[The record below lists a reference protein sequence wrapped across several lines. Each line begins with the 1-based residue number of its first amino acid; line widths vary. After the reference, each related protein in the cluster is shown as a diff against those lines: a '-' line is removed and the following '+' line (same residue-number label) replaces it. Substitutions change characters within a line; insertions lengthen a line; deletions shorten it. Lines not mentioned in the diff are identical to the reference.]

1 MQKEL
6 LKNIFNKIKENSN
19 INLSLIQQNSLKIN
33 LERQVGY
40 ICKDRHSEYKKYW
53 LTLAFSDAQ
62 KYRLKKTV
70 DNIVTRYNNLGEYDK
85 TKIERWEDV
94 IKTKTQLD
102 NLLRGIII
110 GASLCIIA
118 AVVTIFLIRRIRR
131 KRRKKERE
139 LEELAQMYTEDE

>member
-1 MQKEL
+1 MSIQEEIDSI
-6 LKNIFNKIKENSN
+6 NADIKEK
-19 INLSLIQQNSLKIN
+19 LYPFEGMSLR
-33 LERQVGY
+33 E
-40 ICKDRHSEYKKYW
+40 
-53 LTLAFSDAQ
+53 
-62 KYRLKKTV
+62 KKTV